1 MDTRSPAP
9 HLAQASADDGR
20 GPRPLRVA
28 PVRRQRRPALVLV
41 GLLLILVGAAV
52 TAQLFLQVG
61 GRTAVLAV
69 ARPVTAGHPI
79 TGQDLTEV
87 RISVDPALRAVPAS
101 ERSRVV
107 GQVATVDLLPRSLL
121 TREALATASVPGA
134 GQAIVGV
141 ALKAGQMPSALKA
154 GDHVMLVLTPPA
166 GSGGTAAPAGPAGR
180 EGRVLVE
187 DAEVFDLRQAETDQ
201 ATVASV
207 VVARGEAADVARAQ
221 ATGQVSLVLVA
232 APS

>member
-1 MDTRSPAP
+1 MTSHSPAH
-9 HLAQASADDGR
+9 HLAEAPDNGR

-28 PVRRQRRPALVLV
+28 PARRQRRPTFILLGLLLVLV
-41 GLLLILVGAAV
+41 AGAAA
-52 TAQLFLQVG
+52 AQLYLQVG

-69 ARPVTAGHPI
+69 ARPVPAGHNI

-87 RISVDPALRAVPAS
+87 RISVDPALRVVPAS

-107 GQVATVDLLPRSLL
+107 GQIATVDLLPRSLL
-121 TREALATASVPGA
+121 TREALAVASVPGA

-141 ALKAGQMPSALKA
+141 ALKPGQMPNDLKA
-154 GDHVMLVLTPPA
+154 GDRVMLVLTPPA
-166 GSGGTAAPAGPAGR
+166 GGGSTAAPTG
-180 EGRVLVE
+180 ETGRVLVD

-207 VVARGEAADVARAQ
+207 LVARDDAAAVARAQ

>member
-28 PVRRQRRPALVLV
+28 PARRQRRPAIVLV

-121 TREALATASVPGA
+121 TREALATASIPGA

-166 GSGGTAAPAGPAGR
+166 GSGGTAAAAGPT
-180 EGRVLVE
+180 GRVLVE

>member
-28 PVRRQRRPALVLV
+28 PARRQRRPAIVLV

-87 RISVDPALRAVPAS
+87 RISVDPALGAVPAS

-121 TREALATASVPGA
+121 TREALATASIPGA

-166 GSGGTAAPAGPAGR
+166 GSGGTAAPPGPT
-180 EGRVLVE
+180 GRVLVE

>member
-1 MDTRSPAP
+1 MDTRSPLP
-9 HLAQASADDGR
+9 HLAEAPADDGR

-28 PVRRQRRPALVLV
+28 PPPRQRRPALVLV

-52 TAQLFLQVG
+52 TAQLFLRVG

-69 ARPVTAGHPI
+69 ARPVTAGHTI

-87 RISVDPALRAVPAS
+87 RISVDPALRTVPAS
-101 ERSRVV
+101 ERSQVV
-107 GQVATVDLLPRSLL
+107 GQVATVDLLARSLL
-121 TREALATASVPGA
+121 TREALATASIPGA

-154 GDHVMLVLTPPA
+154 GDRVMVVLTPPV
-166 GSGGTAAPAGPAGR
+166 GSGGAAAPAGQAS
-180 EGRVLVE
+180 RVLVE
-187 DAEVFDLRQAETDQ
+187 DAEVFDIRQAETDQ

-207 VVARGEAADVARAQ
+207 IVARGEATEVARAQ
-221 ATGQVSLVLVA
+221 ATGQASLVLVA
-232 APS
+232 AQS